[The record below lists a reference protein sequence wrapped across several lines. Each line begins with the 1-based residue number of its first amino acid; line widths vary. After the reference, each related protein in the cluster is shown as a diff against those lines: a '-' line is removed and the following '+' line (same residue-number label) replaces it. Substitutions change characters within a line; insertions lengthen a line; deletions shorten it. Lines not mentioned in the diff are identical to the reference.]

1 MKQPFYYQIPY
12 PFPPVTCNL
21 DAEDF
26 PHLSLSYFLLVVISV
41 SITTIYSPPPLQGGD
56 LHSTLE
62 INMEVNESHAHATS
76 YTCYS
81 LLLVPG
87 YIMKHE
93 KRVILALNTV
103 LKHS

>member
-12 PFPPVTCNL
+12 PFPPVTFNL

-41 SITTIYSPPPLQGGD
+41 SITTIYSPLQGGD

-81 LLLVPG
+81 LLVPG

>member
-12 PFPPVTCNL
+12 PFPPVTFNL

-41 SITTIYSPPPLQGGD
+41 SITTIYSPLQGGD

-62 INMEVNESHAHATS
+62 INMEVNERVMLM
-76 YTCYS
+76 
-81 LLLVPG
+81 LLA
-87 YIMKHE
+87 
-93 KRVILALNTV
+93 ILATRCYLCQGT
-103 LKHS
+103 S

>member
-12 PFPPVTCNL
+12 PFPPVTFNL

-41 SITTIYSPPPLQGGD
+41 FHMVTTKLNNYLLPPFKVGTYIVLIS
-56 LHSTLE
+56 LLE

-76 YTCYS
+76 Y
-81 LLLVPG
+81 LLLATCARVH
-87 YIMKHE
+87 HE
-93 KRVILALNTV
+93 A
-103 LKHS
+103 

>member
-12 PFPPVTCNL
+12 PFPPVTFNL
-21 DAEDF
+21 NAEDL

-41 SITTIYSPPPLQGGD
+41 SITTIYSPLPLQGGD

-76 YTCYS
+76 Y
-81 LLLVPG
+81 LLLATCARVH
-87 YIMKHE
+87 HE
-93 KRVILALNTV
+93 A
-103 LKHS
+103 